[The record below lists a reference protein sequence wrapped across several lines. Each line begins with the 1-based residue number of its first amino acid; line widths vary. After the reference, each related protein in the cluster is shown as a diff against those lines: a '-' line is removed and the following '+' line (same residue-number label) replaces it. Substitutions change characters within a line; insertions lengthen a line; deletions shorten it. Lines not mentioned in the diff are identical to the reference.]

1 MEERTLLGIMSAII
15 YAGIPQYAKD
25 NGYAVI
31 NAVGQARELL
41 DEIKKQTKQTI

>member
-1 MEERTLLGIMSAII
+1 MSAII
-15 YAGIPQYAKD
+15 YADMSQSAKG

-41 DEIKKQTKQTI
+41 NEIERQTTNN

>member
-1 MEERTLLGIMSAII
+1 MEEKILLGIMSAII
-15 YAGIPQYAKD
+15 YADIQQSAKD

-41 DEIKKQTKQTI
+41 NEVKRQTNN